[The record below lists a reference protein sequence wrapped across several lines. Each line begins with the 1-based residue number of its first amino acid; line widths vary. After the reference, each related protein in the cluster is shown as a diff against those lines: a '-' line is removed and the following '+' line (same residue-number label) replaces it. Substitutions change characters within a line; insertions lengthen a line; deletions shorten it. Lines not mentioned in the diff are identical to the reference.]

1 MDEQSA
7 RADVETHTSSPRG
20 VRDILAEVRDQALSA
35 FAGPFFDGNGSIDTP
50 PVVKVGITESGTV
63 HISVQRV
70 EPALQ
75 VEITLFLRSDFDTSA
90 GCRYHLHGQCEIARV
105 DAQPHIQREF
115 AVPIEVGVDGALSVD
130 VSALRTELAHTIR
143 AFRG

>member
-1 MDEQSA
+1 MNEPPT
-7 RADVETHTSSPRG
+7 RAELETRTANPRA

-35 FAGPFFDGNGSIDTP
+35 FSGPFFDGDGGVDTA

-63 HISVQRV
+63 HISAQRV
-70 EPALQ
+70 EPALLA
-75 VEITLFLRSDFDTSA
+75 EITLYLRSDFDASA
-90 GCRYHLHGQCEIARV
+90 QCCYHLHGHCEIARL

-115 AVPIEVGVDGALSVD
+115 AVPLEVGEDGALAID
-130 VSALRTELAHTIR
+130 VTALRTELAHTIH